1 MSAFEGIQ
9 IKPTY
14 LLIDIR
20 LAVNDVSNMLRE
32 KKPQHVLFPH
42 KINRDV
48 NNIRQNYLSRSL
60 ITLSVI

>member
-1 MSAFEGIQ
+1 MSAFEGTQ

-14 LLIDIR
+14 LPIDIR
-20 LAVNDVSNMLRE
+20 LTVNDVTNMLRE
-32 KKPQHVLFPH
+32 KKPQHVLFPY